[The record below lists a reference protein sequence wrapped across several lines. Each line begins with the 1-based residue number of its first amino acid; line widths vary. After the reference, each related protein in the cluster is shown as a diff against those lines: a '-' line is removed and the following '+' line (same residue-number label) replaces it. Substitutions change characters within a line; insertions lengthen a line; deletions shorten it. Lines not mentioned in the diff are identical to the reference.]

1 MEEAASGGALANKTP
16 AQARE
21 LLNIMAQ
28 NTQQFGSREPQFRK
42 VNELSLG
49 PSIEAQL
56 SQITTMLNKIITG
69 EV

>member
-28 NTQQFGSREPQFRK
+28 NTQQFRSKEPQFRK
-42 VNELSLG
+42 VNELSSG
-49 PSIEAQL
+49 SSAE
-56 SQITTMLNKIITG
+56 T
-69 EV
+69 